1 MKKILLLTVV
11 LLVSITS
18 AFAQFSGG
26 TGTSGDP
33 YQIST
38 ATELEQLATDVSG
51 GTAYANTYFELTADI
66 DISGYSAALHSL
78 GSGWI
83 PIGTWTAPFRGH
95 FDGAGFKVT
104 GLEMD
109 ISVGSIWGLYGG
121 LFGTIVNGSIRN
133 LGVEIGDAG
142 VKASSSNDPAST
154 SASVFIGGLVGRSEN
169 SDIEN
174 CSVVGGDVYGITNN
188 GMHEVFAG
196 GLVGRCWNDNLT
208 TGSVTNSFATVNVSG
223 LSLDYLSKN
232 GGLVGASLYLP
243 IENCYA
249 TGNVNGRAF
258 VDVPAMSGGAA
269 DTGGLV
275 GASYESTIKN
285 SYATGT
291 ITLEFYDDD
300 EWLYL
305 SWGHIG
311 SLAGINDVN
320 STIDNSYARLESTL
334 YGTILAGGT
343 GSITNSGDVSLIV
356 GGLGSGWD
364 PDIWGAFENGLPYLK
379 GVTTTHQITFV
390 GATISPITVPSGN
403 VITEPATPTRT
414 GYTFQGWTSG
424 GTPYDFSDPVTS
436 DLTLTAEWEVVT
448 YQVTFAEVTMASITV
463 AHGDLVTEPAEP
475 TRTGYTFQGWTS
487 GGTPYDFSDPVTG
500 DLTLTAVWEVIQAS
514 QPPASGSNSTYAVD
528 FIATEGVSVNRNVEN
543 TVREGYNFQFEVTIA
558 DEYTGYNLTVYVNN
572 VELTPYSSNIYLI
585 EDIRYDSTITFKL
598 TKNDNTTANELT
610 TNAVRIWTT
619 SGQIHIEKDAPL
631 GIQIV
636 SLSGSTL
643 YEARASN
650 VSVSV
655 PAGIYIIVIGNEV
668 KKVVVR

>member
-424 GTPYDFSDPVTS
+424 GTPYDFSDPVT
-436 DLTLTAEWEVVT
+436 
-448 YQVTFAEVTMASITV
+448 
-463 AHGDLVTEPAEP
+463 
-475 TRTGYTFQGWTS
+475 
-487 GGTPYDFSDPVTG
+487 G

-598 TKNDNTTANELT
+598 TKNDNTTANELI

-636 SLSGSTL
+636 SLSGSIL

-650 VSVSV
+650 LSVSV